1 VSTESPVRNVI
12 DLALGDDVADA
23 RGEVG
28 IQQAWTAQK
37 KPRTA
42 EESLPPSVA
51 ASEELPRA
59 RRIVREASQIIYGV
73 MHDVRQGN
81 EPSFDQVGPVVERIT
96 ESVLRNNGALLSLA
110 RAKNKDNY
118 TYMHSVSVCALLV
131 CFGRALGMGRNDLHQ
146 LGIGGMLHDV
156 GKFTIP
162 DRILNKPGPLT
173 DEEFAE
179 MKTHAGQSR
188 HMLSATPGMSQRV
201 IEIAAEHHE
210 RHDGSGYPEGLKGEA
225 ISLMGQMAAICDV
238 YDAITSD
245 RVYRKAIPPTEALS
259 KIYRWS
265 EIHFSPNLVQTFL
278 RTIGIYPV
286 GSLVM
291 LESGRLAVVLE
302 QHAASLLTPC
312 VRIIFHA
319 RGNYYVPPEDLDLSR
334 TFGRRGGDRIVG
346 HEAPEKWVIDPIR
359 FL

>member
-1 VSTESPVRNVI
+1 MSTDSEVI
-12 DLALGDDVADA
+12 DAALGDDVADA
-23 RGEVG
+23 HAEVG
-28 IQQAWTAQK
+28 IQQASQAQK
-37 KPRTA
+37 KPRA
-42 EESLPPSVA
+42 VEESLPPSVA

-59 RRIVREASQIIYGV
+59 RRIVGEASQIIFGV
-73 MHDVRQGN
+73 MRDVRQGT
-81 EPSFDQVGPVVERIT
+81 PVSFDRVEPVVERIT

-131 CFGRALGMGRNDLHQ
+131 CFGRALGMRRDDLHQ
-146 LGIGGMLHDV
+146 LGIGGMLHDI

-162 DRILNKPGPLT
+162 DRILNKPGRLT
-173 DEEFAE
+173 DEEFSE

-188 HMLSATPGMSQRV
+188 RMLSETQGISERV
-201 IEIAAEHHE
+201 IAIAAEHHE
-210 RHDGSGYPEGLKGEA
+210 RRDGSGYPDGLKGEA
-225 ISLMGQMAAICDV
+225 ISPMGQMAAICDV

-259 KIYRWS
+259 KIFEWS
-265 EIHFSPNLVQTFL
+265 KFHFNADLVQTFL

-302 QHAASLLTPC
+302 QTPNSLLTPC
-312 VRIIFHA
+312 VRIVFHA
-319 RGNYYVPPEDLDLSR
+319 RNNHYIPREDVDLSR
-334 TFGRRGGDRIVG
+334 TLGGGGDRIVA
-346 HEAPEKWVIDPIR
+346 HEAPEKWKIDPMR